1 MTSHCGTSKFREGFG
16 LSLAPAMVY
25 AFAVI
30 LAFRFDVQAA
40 EPKLNQMQVIGTHNS
55 YHLAPHEEVMKLLRL
70 TSRKQAESIDY
81 SHKSLAEQ
89 FGTLGIRQIELDLFH
104 DPDGGRYATPA
115 LRKTVTNLGRDPG
128 PDPNEGGI
136 LNAPGLKVLHVQD
149 VDYRST
155 VPTFEI
161 ALRQIRSWSA
171 ANPGHVPIM
180 VLVELKDQSI
190 TGLATIPKK
199 FDAAALDEVDRTIDT
214 VFPRSALFVPDD
226 LRGDFETLPAA
237 ISNRGWPELKSVRGK
252 VMFALDN
259 EGAIRD
265 LYLANRPKLDGRRMF
280 VTPPSEGHA
289 SAAFFKINDPA
300 RDFEKIRRLVK
311 SGFIV
316 RTRADADTRQARSG
330 DTAQRDKAL
339 ASGAQ
344 FISTDYP
351 EPRLEWSDY
360 QVKFANGVVA
370 RPNPISGTEL
380 SGKDLDDAGISQGDS
395 R

>member
-1 MTSHCGTSKFREGFG
+1 MTTRSRTSASWDGFCR
-16 LSLAPAMVY
+16 SLAQGL
-25 AFAVI
+25 AFGIAVI
-30 LAFRFDVQAA
+30 LSFRFEALAA
-40 EPKLNQMQVIGTHNS
+40 EPRLNQMQVIGTHNS
-55 YHLAPHEEVMKLLRL
+55 YHLAPQDEVMKLLRL

-81 SHKSLAEQ
+81 SHKSLSEQ
-89 FGTLGIRQIELDLFH
+89 FGTMGIRQIELDLFH
-104 DPDGGRYATPA
+104 DPDGGRYSKPV
-115 LRKTVTNLGRDPG
+115 LRKTVANLGRDPG
-128 PDPNEGGI
+128 PDPNEAGI

-199 FDAAALDEVDRTIDT
+199 FDAAALDEVDMTIDR
-214 VFPRSALFVPDD
+214 VFSRSALFVPDD
-226 LRGDFETLPAA
+226 LRGEFETLPAA
-237 ISNRGWPELKSVRGK
+237 ISNRGWPEMKSVRGK

-265 LYLANRPKLDGRRMF
+265 LYLANRPNLNGRRMF
-280 VTPPSEGHA
+280 VTPPAEDHA
-289 SAAFFKINDPA
+289 SAAFFKINDPV
-300 RDFEKIRRLVK
+300 REFEKIRRLVT
-311 SGFIV
+311 SGFLV
-316 RTRADADTRQARSG
+316 RTRTDSDTRQARSG

-351 EPRLEWSDY
+351 EPRREWSDY

-380 SGKDLDDAGISQGDS
+380 IVKDLDEALKLPGEP